1 MRVLLT
7 VNAAWNI
14 WNFRRDLVASLVGDG
29 HAVTILAPP
38 DDTVPLLEAL
48 GARFVPLPMKPD
60 GLGPLEGLRLVMEM
74 GRAIRRIAPDLVLSY
89 TIKNNVAAGI
99 ATARQGVAF
108 VPNVT
113 GLGTAFLSSGVMQ
126 RVARGL
132 CRVAFRR
139 ALAVFFQNPDDREQF
154 VRGGLVG
161 DSVARVIPG
170 SGVDLQHFQE
180 APPPPDEE
188 APLFL
193 MVSRLAADK
202 GVREFAGAA
211 RAVKERHPQ
220 ARFVILGDPHPSN
233 RTAIPGSELDAWLR
247 DGILE
252 HQDPVGDVRPVL
264 ASAHCVVLPS
274 YREGLPRALLEAAA
288 MGRPVITT
296 DVPGCREVLEDG
308 MSGFLC
314 EVRNASS
321 LAEAIERFLGLG
333 VQERAAMGAA
343 GRRLVED
350 RFSVERVVEAY
361 RDVVR
366 TVASHSDPPRPS

>member
-113 GLGTAFLSSGVMQ
+113 GLGTAFLSGGVMQ

-154 VRGGLVG
+154 IRGGLVR

-180 APPPPDEE
+180 APPSSSEE

-202 GVREFAGAA
+202 GAREFADAA
-211 RAVKERHPQ
+211 RAVKGRHPQ

-247 DGILE
+247 DGIIE

-296 DVPGCREVLEDG
+296 DVPGCREVLQDRR
-308 MSGFLC
+308 SGFLC
-314 EVRNASS
+314 DVRSASS
-321 LAEAIERFLGLG
+321 LGEAIERFLGLG
-333 VQERAAMGAA
+333 ADERAAMGAA

-366 TVASHSDPPRPS
+366 TVAGHSDPPRPS